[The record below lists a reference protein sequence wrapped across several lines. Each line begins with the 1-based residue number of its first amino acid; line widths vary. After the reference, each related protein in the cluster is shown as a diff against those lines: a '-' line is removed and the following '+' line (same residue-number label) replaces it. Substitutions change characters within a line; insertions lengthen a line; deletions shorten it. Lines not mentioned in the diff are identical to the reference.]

1 MYHLLNA
8 INAFSADF
16 CSFSLS
22 VLARSFM
29 GAVAGAVRWIARDRQ
44 LGGRDASGQ
53 VDLKSQHE
61 LASSMVCVL
70 CLVSCPYQSLA
81 LLCRLCFCDI
91 HKFCFSSLSPLS
103 ASLAAHNTVFQS
115 CLSKV
120 RSGQETCYASVFKI
134 HGYLDR
140 SSERAGQPLLKFR
153 ENVGCTGQ

>member
-1 MYHLLNA
+1 MFALVTARARASNLLFCRQPSLFTLA
-8 INAFSADF
+8 AWHPPTSARLMKSAPSRSPSSESLILRFVVSSAQCNAFSAYF
-16 CSFSLS
+16 CWFS

-29 GAVAGAVRWIARDRQ
+29 GAVAGIVRWIARDRQ

-91 HKFCFSSLSPLS
+91 H
-103 ASLAAHNTVFQS
+103 
-115 CLSKV
+115 
-120 RSGQETCYASVFKI
+120 
-134 HGYLDR
+134 
-140 SSERAGQPLLKFR
+140 
-153 ENVGCTGQ
+153 

>member
-1 MYHLLNA
+1 M
-8 INAFSADF
+8 
-16 CSFSLS
+16 
-22 VLARSFM
+22 
-29 GAVAGAVRWIARDRQ
+29 
-44 LGGRDASGQ
+44 
-53 VDLKSQHE
+53 
-61 LASSMVCVL
+61 
-70 CLVSCPYQSLA
+70 SCPYQSLA

-134 HGYLDR
+134 RGYVDR

-153 ENVGCTGQ
+153 ENLGCTGHQVQELQGYLAQSLRFCRQISNARFVCSSAPKCWLICDCCSLHVLLWLLLAKSSPYNRAVAVV